1 MNMNALPKISV
12 VTCSY
17 NQGRFLEETIRS
29 VLDQGYGNLEYI
41 IIDGGSTD
49 ESVDI
54 IRRYA
59 DRLAYWVSEPDAGQT
74 DALIKGFRRA
84 TGDIEGWLCSDDLLE
99 PGALHE
105 VAAYFRENPG
115 AEAVYGDAT
124 LVGIDGTPL
133 RPKKEH
139 PFNRFIW
146 LHAHNFIPQPS
157 MFWRRDLYERVGGL
171 DPRFDAAMDADL
183 WIRFAEVTEI
193 RHVRRRW
200 SRMRHYPEQ
209 KNRRLRALSD
219 REDGAIRQR
228 YVGHRSPLTLGA
240 AGVMARG
247 LRVGWKA
254 VTGCYW

>member
-1 MNMNALPKISV
+1 MTMDDLPKISV

-17 NQGRFLEETIRS
+17 NHGRFLEETIRS

-41 IIDGGSTD
+41 IMDGGSTD

-59 DRLAYWVSEPDAGQT
+59 DRLACWVSEPDAGQT

-84 TGDIEGWLCSDDLLE
+84 TGDIECWLCSDDLLE
-99 PGALHE
+99 PGTLHE
-105 VAAYFRENPG
+105 VAAYFRENPEV
-115 AEAVYGDAT
+115 EAVYGDAH
-124 LVGIDGTPL
+124 LVGIDGTPI

-139 PFNRFIW
+139 SFNRFIW
-146 LHAHNFIPQPS
+146 LHDHNFIPQPS
-157 MFWRRDLYERVGGL
+157 MFWRRNLYERVGGL

-200 SRMRHYPEQ
+200 SRMRLHPDQ
-209 KNRRLRALSD
+209 KNWRLRALSN
-219 REDGAIRQR
+219 REDGVIRQR
-228 YVGHRSPLTLGA
+228 YVGHHSTLTLGA
-240 AGVMARG
+240 AGVVARG